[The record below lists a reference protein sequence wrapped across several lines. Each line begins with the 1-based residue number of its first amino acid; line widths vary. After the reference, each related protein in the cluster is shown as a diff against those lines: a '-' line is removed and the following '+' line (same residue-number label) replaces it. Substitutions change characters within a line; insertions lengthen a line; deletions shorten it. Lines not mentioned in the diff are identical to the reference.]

1 METDF
6 KILNVQIVID
16 IFCYILDID
25 PFANLQAF
33 EFVMAAAFIHSMN
46 HQPLKPH
53 IAASQ
58 DSRWWQWWMVAEVGA
73 GGQSWNVWQTK

>member
-33 EFVMAAAFIHSMN
+33 EFIMAAAFIHSM
-46 HQPLKPH
+46 KC
-53 IAASQ
+53 S
-58 DSRWWQWWMVAEVGA
+58 
-73 GGQSWNVWQTK
+73 

>member
-16 IFCYILDID
+16 ICYILDID

-33 EFVMAAAFIHSMN
+33 EFVMAAAFIHSM
-46 HQPLKPH
+46 KC
-53 IAASQ
+53 S
-58 DSRWWQWWMVAEVGA
+58 
-73 GGQSWNVWQTK
+73 